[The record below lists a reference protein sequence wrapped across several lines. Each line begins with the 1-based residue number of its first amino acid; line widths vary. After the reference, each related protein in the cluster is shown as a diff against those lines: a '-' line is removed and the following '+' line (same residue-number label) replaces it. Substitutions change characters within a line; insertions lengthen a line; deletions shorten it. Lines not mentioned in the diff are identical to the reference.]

1 MQPSHRNWRF
11 GVWLAWRDRRAS
23 HLRLMALVLMVTVA
37 ATSAVGFLA
46 GRVQQALF
54 ADAQASLGGDRL
66 LVSDRPIPKDW
77 IEAALETGL
86 QFTQGVQFPS
96 MALGP
101 TALRLVAI
109 KAVQPPIR
117 LRVVF
122 RSMGIVNWRGGCLPG
137 SIPRCS
143 SWALAWGIRSTWASR
158 FRVSGWI
165 VQEPDRGIGFVNF
178 SPRVMMRQEA
188 LPRRGFKQR
197 AVGSAIDSGVPVQPK
212 P

>member
-66 LVSDRPIPKDW
+66 IVSDRPIPKDW
-77 IEAALETGL
+77 IEAARETGL
-86 QFTQGVQFPS
+86 QFTQGAQFPS

-101 TALRLVAI
+101 TGSALVAI
-109 KAVQPPIR
+109 KAVQPAYPLKGR
-117 LRVVF
+117 LQVDGDRELGEEDVYLDP
-122 RSMGIVNWRGGCLPG
+122 S
-137 SIPRCS
+137 
-143 SWALAWGIRSTWASR
+143 LAARLGVGLGDQIDLGASR

-178 SPRVMMRQEA
+178 S
-188 LPRRGFKQR
+188 
-197 AVGSAIDSGVPVQPK
+197 
-212 P
+212 